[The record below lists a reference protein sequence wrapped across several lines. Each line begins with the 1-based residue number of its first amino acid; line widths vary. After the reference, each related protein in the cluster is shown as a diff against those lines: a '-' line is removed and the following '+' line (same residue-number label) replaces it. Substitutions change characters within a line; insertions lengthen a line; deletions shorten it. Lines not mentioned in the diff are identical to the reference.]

1 MTDAAEQLLDLL
13 KALNIPFDCLTH
25 EPVHTIEDCIL
36 PGRMLNAL
44 VPKNYFLTTRN
55 QKRFFLCLARPEARF
70 RSADI
75 SRQAGSARLSFAP
88 EAQLAALLNTYP
100 GAVSPL
106 GLAFDV
112 QNRVELLVDA
122 ELIKSHRLAFH
133 PCDNCCTVA
142 MAAADFFDRF
152 LPAVKHGFHTVEIC
166 DFLQ

>member
-1 MTDAAEQLLDLL
+1 MTDAATQLLKLL
-13 KALNIPFDCLTH
+13 TALDIAFDCLTH
-25 EPVHTIEDCIL
+25 EPVHTIEDCAL

-88 EAQLAALLNTYP
+88 EAQLRALLNTRA

-106 GLAFDV
+106 GLAFDA

-122 ELIKSHRLAFH
+122 ALTESQRLAFH

-142 MAAADFFDRF
+142 MSAADFFERF
-152 LPAVKHGFHTVEIC
+152 LPAVKHGFHPVEIC
-166 DFLQ
+166 DFLK